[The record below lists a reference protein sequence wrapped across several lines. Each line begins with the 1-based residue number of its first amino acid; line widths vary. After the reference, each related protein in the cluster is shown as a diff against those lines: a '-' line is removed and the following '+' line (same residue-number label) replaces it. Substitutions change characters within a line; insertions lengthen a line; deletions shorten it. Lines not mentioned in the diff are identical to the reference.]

1 MSAYFVSGSD
11 FCTPGFERLRCNNE
25 ILLVAYPTA
34 RQGAKAIC
42 KEIISDLQ
50 HCDRGDGFN
59 YRAARKAIGKHFS
72 AIAAQWQGASALA
85 VFGRDAFPKDSE
97 QSEPCAFYVY
107 LTLPES
113 AQA

>member
-1 MSAYFVSGSD
+1 MTAYFVSGSD
-11 FCTPGFERLRCNNE
+11 FCTQGFERLRCNSE

-42 KEIISDLQ
+42 REILQDLQ
-50 HCDRGDGFN
+50 RHEHGACFN
-59 YRAARKAIGKHFS
+59 YSAARKAISKHFS
-72 AIAAQWQGASALA
+72 ALAAQWQGANALA
-85 VFGRDAFPKDSE
+85 VFGRDAFSKDSE